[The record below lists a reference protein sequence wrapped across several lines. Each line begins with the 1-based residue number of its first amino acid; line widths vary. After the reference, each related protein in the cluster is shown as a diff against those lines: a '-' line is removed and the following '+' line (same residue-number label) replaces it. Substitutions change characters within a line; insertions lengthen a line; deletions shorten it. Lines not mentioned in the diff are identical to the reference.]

1 MYAYIWALY
10 NRVYPLLCC
19 QQVPINTVNTDS
31 TIADNTTTINTTDS
45 LLLITQV
52 EVLSAEFLSESD
64 AGIVYIQVSVY

>member
-1 MYAYIWALY
+1 M
-10 NRVYPLLCC
+10 
-19 QQVPINTVNTDS
+19 PINTVNTDS

-52 EVLSAEFLSESD
+52 EILSAEFLSESD